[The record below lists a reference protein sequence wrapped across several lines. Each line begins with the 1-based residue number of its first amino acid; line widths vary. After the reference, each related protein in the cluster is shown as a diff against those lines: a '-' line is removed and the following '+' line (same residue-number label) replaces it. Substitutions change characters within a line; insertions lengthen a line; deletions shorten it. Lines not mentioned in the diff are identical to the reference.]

1 MESNFNNND
10 FERFLKQNADQ
21 YRMFPSENV
30 WDGIHNTLHT
40 RRRWHGLWLA
50 LLLLT
55 TGTVTWI
62 MLTTTSG
69 NKKEQIIAARKP
81 EAKKE
86 TATLPPSEL
95 VTTPK
100 ANRISKPPIA
110 SPGNQEKN
118 IFLATEVL
126 ESPESTADITGVD
139 KASTVALAPVSTSL
153 GNISASFPAAPVN
166 PARNPSAIVTRTA
179 PRQPENLN
187 EAPAVV
193 VAAKPVIPSIADD
206 LITDPAAISGMNEKQ
221 TETAPELN
229 SEDQVYP
236 LTIESVINSYSVA
249 RKTRKAKW
257 QLYITPTVTYRKLNE
272 NKQFINSARSNMSPT
287 ALTYSPDLN
296 NLVTHRPDLGLQLGV
311 SMAYPLTKKL
321 SLLTGLQFN
330 ISKYDIWAYNY
341 PSEIATVAL
350 SNDYGGTSTVSTVT
364 NYRIVGVNRANK
376 ANWLRN
382 FYYSVSVP
390 VGLEYKAFKT
400 RRAFVGVAATLQ
412 PTYVLGNRA
421 YVIST
426 DYKNYMEVPSLT
438 RKWNVN
444 AGFETFAGFNVG
456 KTAWRIGPQ
465 VRYQTMS
472 SFKKEYPVQEHLFD
486 YGFKLGII
494 LNR

>member
-30 WDGIHNTLHT
+30 WEGIHNTLHT

-62 MLTTTSG
+62 MLTSPG
-69 NKKEQIIAARKP
+69 NKKEPVIAARQP
-81 EAKKE
+81 FTKKE
-86 TATLPPSEL
+86 PAALPQTEP

-100 ANRISKPPIA
+100 ANVHSKAPIA

-118 IFLATEVL
+118 IFLATDLL
-126 ESPESTADITGVD
+126 EKTTPPQDLSDMEKAGTAALTP
-139 KASTVALAPVSTSL
+139 ASSSLVNFTTVFPVQD
-153 GNISASFPAAPVN
+153 N
-166 PARNPSAIVTRTA
+166 PARNPAAIIPRSA
-179 PRQPENLN
+179 PRQPEHLNAAPEMNL
-187 EAPAVV
+187 AVV
-193 VAAKPVIPSIADD
+193 PVLSVASD
-206 LITDPAAISGMNEKQ
+206 LIADPAASPLQNEKQ
-221 TETAPELN
+221 PETAPEIKT
-229 SEDQVYP
+229 EGAFYP
-236 LTIESVINSYSVA
+236 LTIESVFNSYQVT

-257 QLYITPTVTYRKLNE
+257 QVFITPTVTYRKLNE

-287 ALTYSPDLN
+287 SLTYSPDLN

-321 SLLTGLQFN
+321 SLVTGLQFN

-341 PSEIATVAL
+341 PSEMATVAL

-400 RRAFVGVAATLQ
+400 KRAHVGVAATLQ

-438 RKWNVN
+438 RKWNIN

-486 YGFKLGII
+486 YGFKLGIM

>member
-30 WDGIHNTLHT
+30 WEGIHNRLHT

-62 MLTTTSG
+62 MLTTSG
-69 NKKEQIIAARKP
+69 NKKEQYIAARKSAP
-81 EAKKE
+81 QKQTPA
-86 TATLPPSEL
+86 
-95 VTTPK
+95 VTPAEQVPVLKVSRTGK
-100 ANRISKPPIA
+100 APIA

-126 ESPESTADITGVD
+126 ESPEPVSDLTSVDNASTA
-139 KASTVALAPVSTSL
+139 ALAPASSTLINIRASLPLQVSPAL
-153 GNISASFPAAPVN
+153 DAAPMVNNRMAARQPELPAAPAEILVVTV
-166 PARNPSAIVTRTA
+166 PA
-179 PRQPENLN
+179 
-187 EAPAVV
+187 
-193 VAAKPVIPSIADD
+193 PSIAGD
-206 LITDPAAISGMNEKQ
+206 LIADPAANTQTSEKQ
-221 TETAPELN
+221 PEPEPVVKEELI
-229 SEDQVYP
+229 YP
-236 LTIESVINSYSVA
+236 LTIESVINSYSAA

-257 QLYITPTVTYRKLNE
+257 QLFITPTVTYRKLNE
-272 NKQFINSARSNMSPT
+272 NKQFINSARSNMSPSS
-287 ALTYSPDLN
+287 LTYSPDLN
-296 NLVTHRPDLGLQLGV
+296 NIVTHRPDLGLQLGV

-321 SLLTGLQFN
+321 SLVTGLQFN

-364 NYRIVGVNRANK
+364 NYRIIGLNRANK

-390 VGLEYKAFKT
+390 VGLEFNAFKT
-400 RRAFVGVAATLQ
+400 KRASIGVAATFQ
-412 PTYVLGNRA
+412 PSYVLGNNA

-438 RKWNVN
+438 RKWNIN

-486 YGFKLGII
+486 YGLKLGIL
-494 LNR
+494 LNH

>member
-30 WDGIHNTLHT
+30 WEGIHNTLHT

-62 MLTTTSG
+62 MLTSPG
-69 NKKEQIIAARKP
+69 NKKEPAIAARQP
-81 EAKKE
+81 VAKKE
-86 TATLPPSEL
+86 PAAVPATEL
-95 VTTPK
+95 VTTPTSNQDSK
-100 ANRISKPPIA
+100 APIA

-118 IFLATEVL
+118 IFLATDLL
-126 ESPESTADITGVD
+126 EIPSPATQELSDDENASTA
-139 KASTVALAPVSTSL
+139 ALVPVSSSIV
-153 GNISASFPAAPVN
+153 NIKAVFPVQDN
-166 PARNPSAIVTRTA
+166 PARNPVAVIPRSA
-179 PRQPENLN
+179 PRQPEYLN
-187 EAPAVV
+187 HAPAMNLAIVT
-193 VAAKPVIPSIADD
+193 PVSTIASD
-206 LITDPAAISGMNEKQ
+206 LIADPAASPVLNEKQ
-221 TETAPELN
+221 PETAPEIKR
-229 SEDQVYP
+229 EDALYP
-236 LTIESVINSYSVA
+236 LTIESVFNSYQVA

-257 QLYITPTVTYRKLNE
+257 QVFITPTVTYRKLNE
-272 NKQFINSARSNMSPT
+272 NKQFITSARSNMSSTP
-287 ALTYSPDLN
+287 LTYSPDLN
-296 NLVTHRPDLGLQLGV
+296 NLVTHRPDLGLQLGI
-311 SMAYPLTKKL
+311 SMSYPLTKKL
-321 SLLTGLQFN
+321 SMVTGLQFN

-341 PSEIATVAL
+341 PSELATVAL

-400 RRAFVGVAATLQ
+400 KRAFVGVAATLQ

-456 KTAWRIGPQ
+456 KTAWRLGPQ
-465 VRYQTMS
+465 VRYQAMS

-486 YGFKLGII
+486 YGFKLGIM
-494 LNR
+494 LNH

>member
-30 WDGIHNTLHT
+30 WKGIHSSLHT

-55 TGTVTWI
+55 TGTVTWV
-62 MLTTTSG
+62 MLTTPG
-69 NKKEQIIAARKP
+69 NKKEPFIAARKTFSP
-81 EAKKE
+81 QVP
-86 TATLPPSEL
+86 ATVSSIEP
-95 VTTPK
+95 V
-100 ANRISKPPIA
+100 IPPIANKIIKAPVA

-118 IFLATEVL
+118 IFLATEVWDAPGL
-126 ESPESTADITGVD
+126 NTEDPGVE
-139 KASTVALAPVSTSL
+139 KASTVALAPASTSL
-153 GNISASFPAAPVN
+153 GNISAVLPEQAN
-166 PARNPSAIVTRTA
+166 PARHPAAIIINRSVPKQA
-179 PRQPENLN
+179 EIPD
-187 EAPAVV
+187 AVSMV
-193 VAAKPVIPSIADD
+193 PVPDPVPSIAGD
-206 LITDPAAISGMNEKQ
+206 LISDPATVSFAKENQAEPQ
-221 TETAPELN
+221 TELISDELM
-229 SEDQVYP
+229 VP

-249 RKTRKAKW
+249 RKSRKAKW
-257 QLYITPTVTYRKLNE
+257 QLFITPTVTYRKLNE
-272 NKQFINSARSNMSPT
+272 NKQFINSARSNMSP
-287 ALTYSPDLN
+287 ASLTYSPDLN
-296 NLVTHRPDLGLQLGV
+296 NLVTHRPDVGLQLGV
-311 SMAYPLTKKL
+311 SVAYPLTKKL
-321 SLLTGLQFN
+321 SLVTGLQFN

-382 FYYSVSVP
+382 FYYSVSAP

-400 RRAFVGVAATLQ
+400 KRAFVGVAATFQ
-412 PTYVLGNRA
+412 PTFVLGNRA

-438 RKWNVN
+438 RKWNIN

-465 VRYQTMS
+465 VRYQAMS

-486 YGFKLGII
+486 YGLKLGIM
-494 LNR
+494 LNH

>member
-30 WDGIHNTLHT
+30 WKGIHSTLHT

-55 TGTVTWI
+55 TGTVTWV
-62 MLTTTSG
+62 MLNTSG
-69 NKKEQIIAARKP
+69 TKKEPLIAARKTVAP
-81 EAKKE
+81 KE
-86 TATLPPSEL
+86 PAVVAITEL
-95 VTTPK
+95 VTPPK
-100 ANRISKPPIA
+100 ANKVNKAPIA

-118 IFLATEVL
+118 IFLATEVWD
-126 ESPESTADITGVD
+126 SPELNPYNTGVE
-139 KASTVALAPVSTSL
+139 KASTVALAPASTSL
-153 GNISASFPAAPVN
+153 GNISAVFPVQATPARTPADMISKPAPRPVDNPAIAPV
-166 PARNPSAIVTRTA
+166 AIVTA
-179 PRQPENLN
+179 P
-187 EAPAVV
+187 VT
-193 VAAKPVIPSIADD
+193 SIAGDM
-206 LITDPAAISGMNEKQ
+206 ISDPAASTLDRDKQAAPATELRNE
-221 TETAPELN
+221 ELM
-229 SEDQVYP
+229 YP

-249 RKTRKAKW
+249 RKSRKAKW

-272 NKQFINSARSNMSPT
+272 NKQFINSARSNMSP
-287 ALTYSPDLN
+287 ASLTYSPDLN

-311 SMAYPLTKKL
+311 SVAYPLSKKL
-321 SLLTGLQFN
+321 SFVTGIQFN

-382 FYYSVSVP
+382 FYYSVSAP
-390 VGLEYKAFKT
+390 IGLEYKAFKT
-400 RRAFVGVAATLQ
+400 RRAFLGIGATFQ

-438 RKWNVN
+438 RKWNIN

-465 VRYQTMS
+465 VRYQGMS

-486 YGFKLGII
+486 YGLKLGIM
-494 LNR
+494 LNH

>member
-30 WDGIHNTLHT
+30 WEGIHNTLHT

-62 MLTTTSG
+62 MLTTTTG
-69 NKKEQIIAARKP
+69 TKKEQIIAARKP
-81 EAKKE
+81 VAKKE
-86 TATLPPSEL
+86 TAAMNPAEL

-100 ANRISKPPIA
+100 VNHISKAPIA

-118 IFLATEVL
+118 IFLATEAL
-126 ESPESTADITGVD
+126 EIPASNTATDSPD
-139 KASTVALAPVSTSL
+139 KASTVALAPVITSL
-153 GNISASFPAAPVN
+153 VNISAIFPEQAN
-166 PARNPSAIVTRTA
+166 PARNPSAIVSRTA

-187 EAPAVV
+187 EAPALV
-193 VAAKPVIPSIADD
+193 VANTTTIPAIAGDM
-206 LITDPAAISGMNEKQ
+206 IADPAAVSAVNDKQ
-221 TETAPELN
+221 PETAPELK
-229 SEDQVYP
+229 SEDQRYP
-236 LTIESVINSYSVA
+236 LTIESVINSYSVP
-249 RKTRKAKW
+249 RKSRKAKW
-257 QLYITPTVTYRKLNE
+257 QLFITPTVTYRKLNE
-272 NKQFINSARSNMSPT
+272 NKQFINSARSNMSPSS
-287 ALTYSPDLN
+287 LTYSPDLN

-311 SMAYPLTKKL
+311 SMAYPLTRKL

-341 PSEIATVAL
+341 PSEVATVAL

-390 VGLEYKAFKT
+390 VGLEYNAFKT
-400 RRAFVGVAATLQ
+400 KRAFVGIAATFQ

-438 RKWNVN
+438 RKWNIN

-486 YGFKLGII
+486 YGLKLGIM
-494 LNR
+494 LNH